1 MIMDN
6 KELKKRSRQAAIIS
20 LSGFLIVILVFVAA
34 SFKLYDLDAEIEV
47 KKLEIK
53 EKDITIGV
61 KLDTIR
67 LLNDEINLLKDPTIK
82 PLAHVI
88 KLDGISYEQPSTG
101 KKYQLYDFTIWITS
115 SQITLNKIKS
125 VNYYTPVKSI
135 LQKNKLSVNRSNSF
149 VVSYRGWG
157 CTDIKITVTYEDGE
171 VEEKEFDMCEFLN
184 GEGKQ
189 QRTFSV
195 MRKSG

>member
-1 MIMDN
+1 MKIDN
-6 KELKKRSRQAAIIS
+6 KKLKKQSRQAAIIS
-20 LSGFLIVILVFVAA
+20 LSGFLIVIFVFAAA
-34 SFKLYDLDAEIEV
+34 SFKLHDLDSEIDN
-47 KKLEIK
+47 KKQEIK
-53 EKDITIGV
+53 EKDETIES

-67 LLNDEINLLKDPTIK
+67 LLNDEINILKDPTIK

-88 KLDGISYEQPSTG
+88 KLDGMSYEQPSTG

-115 SQITLNKIKS
+115 SQTTLNKVKS

-135 LQKNKLSVNRSNSF
+135 LKKNKLSVNRSNSF

-157 CTDIKITVTYEDGE
+157 CTDIKITVTYEDGT
-171 VEEKEFDMCEFLN
+171 VEDKDFDMCEFLN

-189 QRTFSV
+189 QRTYNII
-195 MRKSG
+195 RKNG